1 MGITAVQTEAWE
13 MKFFRTA
20 QKGFTLVEIMIVV
33 AIIGILIAIAVP
45 GFVRARTQSR
55 ARACQENLTKI
66 DGAKEQYALER
77 NLAQGATITLAN
89 LINTT
94 DATQTYMKQTPVCP
108 AGGTYTPNAIGTDPT
123 CSYASTDTAHALS
136 AIGTTTH

>member
-1 MGITAVQTEAWE
+1 

-55 ARACQENLTKI
+55 NRACQENLTKI
-66 DGAKEQYALER
+66 DGAKEQFALEK
-77 NLAQGATITLAN
+77 NLANNAAVAMTDLYN
-89 LINTT
+89 ST
-94 DATQTYMKQTPVCP
+94 DATQSYLKKTPVCP
-108 AGGTYTPNAIGTDPT
+108 SAGAYTVGNVGVDPT
-123 CSYASTDTAHALS
+123 CS
-136 AIGTTTH
+136 IGGQHSIANVGNTNS

>member
-1 MGITAVQTEAWE
+1 

-20 QKGFTLVEIMIVV
+20 QQGFTLVEIMIVV

-45 GFVRARTQSR
+45 GFVRARSQSR

-66 DGAKEQYALER
+66 DSAKEQYALEK
-77 NLAQGATITLAN
+77 NLAQGATVAMTN
-89 LINTT
+89 LVNTA

-108 AGGTYTPNAIGTDPT
+108 ANGTYTVNAIGTDPT
-123 CSYASTDTAHALS
+123 CSYSSTDAMHALS